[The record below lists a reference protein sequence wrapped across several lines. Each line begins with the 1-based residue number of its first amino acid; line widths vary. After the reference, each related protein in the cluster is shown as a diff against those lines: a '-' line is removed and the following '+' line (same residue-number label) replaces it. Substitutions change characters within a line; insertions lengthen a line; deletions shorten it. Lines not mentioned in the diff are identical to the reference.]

1 MVEMHPSSAARFPVT
16 PPSLLGPDPW
26 ALTPEQGFTLLEL
39 MIVMVIIG
47 ILAAIAVPSFTQHVR
62 SANEAVLR
70 EDLHTIRNAIDSYTI
85 DKQKAPQTLDD
96 LVQSGYLK
104 VIPKDPITKRND
116 TWVPVQEDTL
126 MSIDQTQSGI
136 DDVHSGA
143 QMNAS
148 DGTSYSTW

>member
-1 MVEMHPSSAARFPVT
+1 
-16 PPSLLGPDPW
+16 
-26 ALTPEQGFTLLEL
+26 

-96 LVQSGYLK
+96 LVQAGYLK